1 MREEFQVS
9 NINFYRSVNI
19 ELDQNNPD
27 VLKSFISNATADKVI
42 EETLFAIRS
51 GQGAI
56 TWTGS
61 YGSGKSTL
69 AMVLQSLLG
78 DKRSNANKLASSCIS
93 KSNTELL
100 ESLSQL
106 KQKTVCINVIA
117 SDSKLEERV
126 RAEAANILGEDE
138 KGLTT
143 SEFLLKKSEKQPVII
158 FIDEL
163 GKFFETCAKESS
175 DIFFMQQIAEAAVRS
190 DGRLIVIGLLH
201 QGFSQYASNLEEVT
215 QSEWAK
221 VQGRFADIPFNISI
235 EEQIHLL
242 HKFLV
247 NKKKGWDNYDPH
259 GSFKTF
265 FSNYSKFEPWAN
277 KKILSELFP
286 LCPITA
292 ILLCSISKKS
302 FAQNQR
308 TLFSFLQSNEPLSF
322 LRTISE
328 DGKKNI
334 WGVKPLGII

>member
-1 MREEFQVS
+1 
-9 NINFYRSVNI
+9 
-19 ELDQNNPD
+19 
-27 VLKSFISNATADKVI
+27 
-42 EETLFAIRS
+42 
-51 GQGAI
+51 
-56 TWTGS
+56 
-61 YGSGKSTL
+61 
-69 AMVLQSLLG
+69 MVLQSLLG

-247 NKKKGWDNYDPH
+247 NKK
-259 GSFKTF
+259 
-265 FSNYSKFEPWAN
+265 
-277 KKILSELFP
+277 
-286 LCPITA
+286 
-292 ILLCSISKKS
+292 
-302 FAQNQR
+302 R
-308 TLFSFLQSNEPLSF
+308 
-322 LRTISE
+322 
-328 DGKKNI
+328 
-334 WGVKPLGII
+334 VGIIMIHMDRLKPFFRIIVSLSHGLIKKYFQNYFHFVQLLRFYYAQSPKIIRTEPANLI